1 MLSQIKNVSSRFIKS
16 IFISGISEA
25 FITKL
30 ISSHNLISFKD
41 QKANKNNMIYPEILF
56 YYPQDESSIS
66 PSFLEYIFIDG
77 ISIQLNLQPPKFIPE
92 VLTDAKGERTYLYS
106 IRLFDKIEINHKKYY
121 LPYALSIWS
130 PVNNCEAFKNILTEF
145 YRIMKST
152 NKDIINS
159 SLINYHNLEII
170 HMIIFLTDIILP
182 PYNSKMILNFR
193 FSSIELNFPSI
204 TQIPNNEEYIQLLFD
219 CLEISAII
227 KLWCSVL
234 SEKHI
239 IFLANQG
246 YLLFAITQGL
256 LSLIFPFTWLYTYI
270 PILPVNL
277 IDYLDSPI
285 PYIIGIIVNTIDINE
300 LNEKYPGH
308 VICDLNSSTIN
319 KNGVS
324 FLSNIEEDIIK
335 KKIRYLYNP
344 KLYEMEDIYLD
355 ENEKQKYNNKNFE
368 LEDVDMTKTFGE
380 NIHYIFF
387 RIFRY
392 QLSVIQSNFVKDK
405 VFDVQIFLED
415 FCQDEMRDFWD
426 KLTST
431 EAFDHFLMNLN
442 NNDNAPFSKIISKI
456 LSLEGNE
463 NDILI
468 NSETKNDLNNKEEET
483 FTIKYNL
490 PSNLNYIMNQFS
502 EMDEGSDDYGKA
514 LRHLLLEYNN
524 SLRRINNDSKY
535 FQKLSSKNENIIQKS
550 LGKNYKHRKPE
561 KKVSI
566 RYKNKYIIPKQTL
579 QPPNMKRIKSKIEL
593 VEFTNDSDSSQENR
607 SNDIKEDLKRRESL
621 NIIIQKPIYNS
632 FYLYGLDT
640 IKDIEQKIIK
650 NQLRKLKTAPKFGEE
665 KINSYMDENNDL
677 LYHQDFLSFS
687 KFFFVTL
694 TLKKNI
700 VLGYRNIFIKKIK
713 NLLKNYSGE
722 SIQSQLLSKNKKLKS
737 VLELDQE
744 IINGLI
750 KSRDE
755 DNINNSNGLDQSNSE
770 EKIIFESSSDYM
782 SDKDEINITKVKS
795 TEIKSI
801 NILKSTN
808 SDFTEYLDIID
819 FSNIDSSQFSLISAF
834 ILDLDTIK
842 GFNNNIFAIL
852 KLYERSYLM
861 NELDFSYSNFYSFL
875 GKLDYL
881 MLHQYYQNIINSKEY
896 DNLKMNGYL
905 NIIYL
910 RLKQMEAEGKGI
922 RRKVRI
928 FKTVKLNYSGDA
940 LIQELQKRRFSR
952 RYNKL
957 STRSIYQYKNLMNFD
972 HNFLNVSLYHLL
984 SMRKGSE
991 NEGNNPLKMNI
1002 LNMYKKYKRT
1012 TKDPS
1017 QIVEEI
1023 GILINLFIV
1032 QKSLHKLQSEVI
1044 TSKFLSNLSNTE
1056 EFKKIKDLVA
1066 ELQVIDLKYILNVR
1080 DNHKTAFWL
1089 NILNFLVIFAVI
1101 YKKENILTNY
1111 EWHKLKKNSYFNI
1124 GGFNFSLQ
1132 EIEMNIIGNN
1142 NKSKTFYEEM
1152 TSFPRGDSRN
1162 KFKIDKVV
1170 KYVNFGI
1177 FEPMTYSFRL
1187 QIYFPQTIENQ
1198 ILKNAIDYFS
1208 SKIIFD
1214 GKNILVKLPEYLL
1227 WVDDNFLKNLDIYKP
1242 LINKDLFDFMSKNK
1256 DKVEFVKHDW
1266 SLNFAHSII

>member
-30 ISSHNLISFKD
+30 IYRHNLISFKD
-41 QKANKNNMIYPEILF
+41 PKANKNNMIYPEILF
-56 YYPQDESSIS
+56 YYPQDESNIF

-77 ISIQLNLQPPKFIPE
+77 ISIQFNLQPPKFIPE

-106 IRLFDKIEINHKKYY
+106 IRLFDKIEINNKKYY

-152 NKDIINS
+152 NKDIANS

-319 KNGVS
+319 KNGIS

-344 KLYEMEDIYLD
+344 KLYEIEDIYLD

-368 LEDVDMTKTFGE
+368 LEDVDITKSFGE

-405 VFDVQIFLED
+405 FFDVQIFLED

-463 NDILI
+463 NENLI
-468 NSETKNDLNNKEEET
+468 NSENKNDLNKNEEKP
-483 FTIKYNL
+483 FVIKYNL
-490 PSNLNYIMNQFS
+490 PSNLNYIMNQFT
-502 EMDEGSDDYGKA
+502 EMHEGNDDYGKA
-514 LRHLLLEYNN
+514 LKQLLVEYNN
-524 SLRRINNDSKY
+524 CLRKINNNSHY
-535 FQKLSSKNENIIQKS
+535 FQKLSPKHVHFFSRDNSKIKKRRKIEKNISIKMNKS
-550 LGKNYKHRKPE
+550 LKQ
-561 KKVSI
+561 
-566 RYKNKYIIPKQTL
+566 KQTS
-579 QPPNMKRIKSKIEL
+579 QPLIAKRIKSKIEL
-593 VEFTNDSDSSQENR
+593 AEFPEDSDSSQEKK
-607 SNDIKEDLKRRESL
+607 SNDCKKEIIGRESL
-621 NIIIQKPIYNS
+621 NIIIQKPVINL

-650 NQLRKLKTAPKFGEE
+650 NQIRKLKTTPKFGEE
-665 KINSYMDENNDL
+665 KMNSYLDVNNDL

-713 NLLKNYSGE
+713 NLLKNYSDE
-722 SIQSQLLSKNKKLKS
+722 NISSLKLSRNKKLKS
-737 VLELDQE
+737 VPELEQD
-744 IINGLI
+744 IRNGLI
-750 KSRDE
+750 KEEKNNSD
-755 DNINNSNGLDQSNSE
+755 NSNGLDQSNSDD
-770 EKIIFESSSDYM
+770 KLIFESSSDYM
-782 SDKDEINITKVKS
+782 SDKDDINIVKVKS
-795 TEIKSI
+795 TEIKNI
-801 NILKSTN
+801 NVLKSTDN
-808 SDFTEYLDIID
+808 DFSEYLDIINL
-819 FSNIDSSQFSLISAF
+819 SNIDSSQFSLMSAF
-834 ILDLDTIK
+834 ILELDSVK
-842 GFNNNIFAIL
+842 GFNNNILVIF
-852 KLYERSYLM
+852 KLYERSFLM
-861 NELDFSYSNFYSFL
+861 NELEFSYANFYSL
-875 GKLDYL
+875 LTKLDYL

-896 DNLKMNGYL
+896 DNLKMKEYL

-928 FKTVKLNYSGDA
+928 FKTMKLNYSGDA

-952 RYNKL
+952 KYNKL
-957 STRSIYQYKNLMNFD
+957 STKSILQYQNLMNLD
-972 HNFLNVSLYHLL
+972 HNFLNASLYHLL

-1017 QIVEEI
+1017 QIIEEI

-1032 QKSLHKLQSEVI
+1032 QKSLHKLQPEVI

-1066 ELQVIDLKYILNVR
+1066 ELQVIDLTYLLNVR

-1089 NILNFLVIFAVI
+1089 NILNFLLIFAVI

>member
-30 ISSHNLISFKD
+30 IYRHNLISFKD
-41 QKANKNNMIYPEILF
+41 PKANKNNMIYPEILF
-56 YYPQDESSIS
+56 YYPQDESNIS

-77 ISIQLNLQPPKFIPE
+77 ISIQFNLQPPKFIPE

-106 IRLFDKIEINHKKYY
+106 IRLFDKIEINHKNYY

-152 NKDIINS
+152 NKDIANS

-193 FSSIELNFPSI
+193 FSSIELNFPSN

-285 PYIIGIIVNTIDINE
+285 PYIIGIIVNTIDLNE

-344 KLYEMEDIYLD
+344 KLYEIEDIYLD

-368 LEDVDMTKTFGE
+368 LEDVDITKSFGE

-405 VFDVQIFLED
+405 FFDVQIFLED

-463 NDILI
+463 NENLI
-468 NSETKNDLNNKEEET
+468 NSENKNDLNKNEEKP
-483 FTIKYNL
+483 FVIKYNL
-490 PSNLNYIMNQFS
+490 PSNMNYIMNQFT
-502 EMDEGSDDYGKA
+502 EMHEGNDDYGKA
-514 LRHLLLEYNN
+514 LKQLLIEYNN
-524 SLRRINNDSKY
+524 CLRKINNDSHY
-535 FQKLSSKNENIIQKS
+535 FQKLSPKHVHFFSRENSKIKKRRKIEKKISIKMNKS
-550 LGKNYKHRKPE
+550 LKQ
-561 KKVSI
+561 
-566 RYKNKYIIPKQTL
+566 KQTF
-579 QPPNMKRIKSKIEL
+579 QPLIAKRIKSKIEL
-593 VEFTNDSDSSQENR
+593 TEFPKDSDSSQEKK
-607 SNDIKEDLKRRESL
+607 SNDSKKEIIRRESL
-621 NIIIQKPIYNS
+621 NIIIQKPVINL

-650 NQLRKLKTAPKFGEE
+650 NQIRKLKTTPKFGEE
-665 KINSYMDENNDL
+665 KMNSYLDVNNDL

-713 NLLKNYSGE
+713 NLLKNYSDE
-722 SIQSQLLSKNKKLKS
+722 NISSLKLSRNKKLKS
-737 VLELDQE
+737 VPELEQD
-744 IINGLI
+744 IRNGLI
-750 KSRDE
+750 KEEVENNSD
-755 DNINNSNGLDQSNSE
+755 NSNGLERSNSDD
-770 EKIIFESSSDYM
+770 KLIFESSSDYM
-782 SDKDEINITKVKS
+782 SDKDDINIVKVKS
-795 TEIKSI
+795 TEIKNI
-801 NILKSTN
+801 NVLKSTN
-808 SDFTEYLDIID
+808 NDFSEYLDIINL
-819 FSNIDSSQFSLISAF
+819 SNIDSSQFSLMSAF
-834 ILDLDTIK
+834 ILELDSVK
-842 GFNNNIFAIL
+842 GFNNNILVIF
-852 KLYERSYLM
+852 KLYERSFLM
-861 NELDFSYSNFYSFL
+861 NELEFSYANFYSL
-875 GKLDYL
+875 LTKLDYL

-896 DNLKMNGYL
+896 DNLKMKEYL

-910 RLKQMEAEGKGI
+910 RLKQMEAEGRGI

-928 FKTVKLNYSGDA
+928 FKTMKLNYSGDA

-952 RYNKL
+952 KYNKL
-957 STRSIYQYKNLMNFD
+957 STKSILQYQNLMNLD
-972 HNFLNVSLYHLL
+972 HNFLNASLYHLL

-1017 QIVEEI
+1017 QIIEEI

-1032 QKSLHKLQSEVI
+1032 QKSLHKLQPEVI

-1066 ELQVIDLKYILNVR
+1066 ELQVIDLTYLLNVR

-1089 NILNFLVIFAVI
+1089 NILNFLLIFAVI

-1242 LINKDLFDFMSKNK
+1242 LINKDLFDFMNKNK

>member
-1 MLSQIKNVSSRFIKS
+1 MLSQIKNVSSRFITS
-16 IFISGISEA
+16 IFISGINEA

-30 ISSHNLISFKD
+30 ISNQNFNINKA
-41 QKANKNNMIYPEILF
+41 QKSNKNNMIYPEILF
-56 YYPQDESSIS
+56 YYPQDESGFS

-77 ISIQLNLQPPKFIPE
+77 INIQYNLQPPKFIPE

-106 IRLFDKIEINHKKYY
+106 IRLFDKIEINHKNYY

-152 NKDIINS
+152 NKDITNN
-159 SLINYHNLEII
+159 SLINYHNLEFI

-182 PYNSKMILNFR
+182 PNNTKMVLNFH
-193 FSSIELNFPSI
+193 FSSIELTFPSMSE
-204 TQIPNNEEYIQLLFD
+204 IPNNEEYIQLLFD

-234 SEKHI
+234 CEKHI

-270 PILPVNL
+270 PILPMSL

-285 PYIIGIIVNTIDINE
+285 PYIIGMLGNTIDINE
-300 LNEKYPGH
+300 LNEKFPGH

-319 KNGVS
+319 KNGIS

-335 KKIRYLYNP
+335 KKIRFLYNP
-344 KLYEMEDIYLD
+344 NLYEVEDIYLD
-355 ENEKQKYNNKNFE
+355 ENEKQKYHNKNFE
-368 LEDVDMTKTFGE
+368 LEDIDMDKTFGE

-392 QLSVIQSNFVKDK
+392 QLSVIQSNFVKNK

-463 NDILI
+463 NEIEL
-468 NSETKNDLNNKEEET
+468 NLNNNNNQNKKEEP
-483 FTIKYNL
+483 FVIKYTL
-490 PSNLNYIMNQFS
+490 PSNMNYILNQFI
-502 EMDEGSDDYGKA
+502 EIEDCNDDYGKA
-514 LRHLLLEYNN
+514 LQKLLKDYNN
-524 SLRRINNDSKY
+524 SLIIINNELK
-535 FQKLSSKNENIIQKS
+535 FVQKLSSVNSKNNS
-550 LGKNYKHRKPE
+550 KNFKGRKPE
-561 KKVSI
+561 KKISI
-566 RYKNKYIIPKQTL
+566 RISKNPLKQNLTLDPLII
-579 QPPNMKRIKSKIEL
+579 KRFKSKVEL
-593 VEFTNDSDSSQENR
+593 MELSDVSDVSKEKKSADSQDEING
-607 SNDIKEDLKRRESL
+607 RESL
-621 NIIIQKPIYNS
+621 NIIIQKPAINL

-640 IKDIEQKIIK
+640 IRDIEQKIIN
-650 NQLRKLKTAPKFGEE
+650 NQIRKLKKKPKKGED
-665 KINSYMDENNDL
+665 KINLNIDDSNDL

-694 TLKKNI
+694 TLKKNTK
-700 VLGYRNIFIKKIK
+700 LGYRNLFDKKIK
-713 NLLKNYSGE
+713 T
-722 SIQSQLLSKNKKLKS
+722 LLSDYLGKNIQQKSRKLTTFHEPDFNFKN
-737 VLELDQE
+737 D
-744 IINGLI
+744 LI
-750 KSRDE
+750 KKD
-755 DNINNSNGLDQSNSE
+755 DSNSLNDSNSGD
-770 EKIIFESSSDYM
+770 KIIFESSSDYCT
-782 SDKDEINITKVKS
+782 DKDDINITKNKS
-795 TEIKSI
+795 AGIGFKPSLLKSSFMDNIEYLEII
-801 NILKSTN
+801 NI
-808 SDFTEYLDIID
+808 
-819 FSNIDSSQFSLISAF
+819 SNCDSSQFLLMSAF
-834 ILDLDTIK
+834 QLQSDTTS
-842 GFNNNIFAIL
+842 GFNNNIYTIL
-852 KLYERSYLM
+852 KLYEKSFMM
-861 NELDFSYSNFYSFL
+861 NELDFSYSNFYDVL
-875 GKLDYL
+875 NKLDYVI
-881 MLHQYYQNIINSKEY
+881 LHRYYQNIIESKEY
-896 DNLKMNGYL
+896 DNLSLKMYI
-905 NIIYL
+905 NIIYQ
-910 RLKQMEAEGKGI
+910 RLKQKEEQGKGI

-928 FKTVKLNYSGDA
+928 FRTVKLNNHSGDA
-940 LIQELQKRRFSR
+940 LIQELQKKGFSKN
-952 RYNKL
+952 YNKL
-957 STRSIYQYKNLMNFD
+957 SNKSIFQFRNFMNFD
-972 HNFLNVSLYHLL
+972 QNYINVSLYHLL
-984 SMRKGSE
+984 SRRKNSE

-1002 LNMYKKYKRT
+1002 LNMYKKYRKT

-1023 GILINLFIV
+1023 GILMLLFIL
-1032 QKSLHKLQSEVI
+1032 QKSLHKLQPEVI
-1044 TSKFLSNLSNTE
+1044 TSKFLSTLSNSE
-1056 EFKKIKDLVA
+1056 EFKNIKELVA
-1066 ELQVIDLKYILNVR
+1066 ELQVIDLKYLLNVK
-1080 DNHKTAFWL
+1080 DNHKTSFWL
-1089 NILNFLVIFAVI
+1089 NILNFLVIFAII
-1101 YKKENILTNY
+1101 YRKENILTNY

-1132 EIEMNIIGNN
+1132 EIEMNIIGNK

-1162 KFKIDKVV
+1162 KFKIDNTV

-1177 FEPMTYSFRL
+1177 FEPMNYSFKL

-1214 GKNILVKLPEYLL
+1214 GNNILVKIPEYIL
-1227 WVDDNFLKNLDIYKP
+1227 WVDDNFLKNLDFYKP
-1242 LINKDLFDFMSKNK
+1242 MISDDIFDFMNKNK
-1256 DKVEFVKHDW
+1256 DKVEFIKHDW
-1266 SLNFAHSII
+1266 SLNFSHSVT

>member
-1 MLSQIKNVSSRFIKS
+1 MLSQIKNVSTRFIKA

-30 ISSHNLISFKD
+30 ISKYNFNTIKVPKS
-41 QKANKNNMIYPEILF
+41 NKNNMIYPEILF
-56 YYPQDESSIS
+56 YYPQDEMGIS

-77 ISIQLNLQPPKFIPE
+77 INIQFNLQPPKFIPE

-106 IRLFDKIEINHKKYY
+106 IRLFDKIEINHKIYY

-152 NKDIINS
+152 NKDIVNS
-159 SLINYHNLEII
+159 SLINYHNLEFI

-182 PYNSKMILNFR
+182 PYNSKMILNFH
-193 FSSIELNFPSI
+193 FSSIELNFPSL

-270 PILPVNL
+270 PILPTNL

-285 PYIIGIIVNTIDINE
+285 PYIIGIIVNAIDINE

-335 KKIRYLYNP
+335 KKIRFLYNP
-344 KLYEMEDIYLD
+344 KLYEIEDIYLD

-368 LEDVDMTKTFGE
+368 LEDIDMTKTFGE

-392 QLSVIQSNFVKDK
+392 QLSVIQSNFVEDK

-415 FCQDEMRDFWD
+415 FCQDEMKDFWD

-463 NDILI
+463 NESLAKNEI
-468 NSETKNDLNNKEEET
+468 NKTEEKP
-483 FTIKYNL
+483 FIIKYTL
-490 PSNLNYIMNQFS
+490 PSNMNYIMNQFI
-502 EMDEGSDDYGKA
+502 EMDEGNDDYEKA
-514 LRHLLLEYNN
+514 LKYLLLEYNN
-524 SLRRINNDSKY
+524 SIRKINNDSYY
-535 FQKLSSKNENIIQKS
+535 FQQLSSNNNRIASKS
-550 LGKNYKHRKPE
+550 NSKNYKGRKPE
-561 KKVSI
+561 KKISI
-566 RYKNKYIIPKQTL
+566 RVNNNDIKQKNTL
-579 QPPNMKRIKSKIEL
+579 QPINMKRIKSKIEL
-593 VEFTNDSDSSQENR
+593 INFRHDSDSSQEKK
-607 SNDIKEDLKRRESL
+607 SNDEKEELTRRESL
-621 NIIIQKPIYNS
+621 NIIIQKSHTNL

-650 NQLRKLKTAPKFGEE
+650 NQMRKLRTTPKFGEQ
-665 KINSYMDENNDL
+665 KIISNFEDNNDL

-694 TLKKNI
+694 TLKKNM

-713 NLLKNYSGE
+713 NSLKNYSKE
-722 SIQSQLLSKNKKLKS
+722 TISSQNKKLKS
-737 VLELDQE
+737 DQE
-744 IINGLI
+744 LEQNILKDIIKKEELN
-750 KSRDE
+750 DE
-755 DNINNSNGLDQSNSE
+755 DSLNSSDKSNSND
-770 EKIIFESSSDYM
+770 KIIFESSSGYM
-782 SDKDEINITKVKS
+782 SDKDDFNIIKVKS
-795 TEIKSI
+795 TDVKNLSIIKS
-801 NILKSTN
+801 SN
-808 SDFTEYLDIID
+808 SEYAEYLDII
-819 FSNIDSSQFSLISAF
+819 NLNNMESSQFSLISAF
-834 ILDLDTIK
+834 ILESDSVK
-842 GFNNNIFAIL
+842 GFNNNIFTIL
-852 KLYERSYLM
+852 KLYERGFLM
-861 NELDFSYSNFYSFL
+861 NELDFSYSNFYSL
-875 GKLDYL
+875 LSKLDYFV
-881 MLHQYYQNIINSKEY
+881 LHQYYQNIIDGKEY
-896 DNLKMNGYL
+896 DNLKMKGYS
-905 NIIYL
+905 NMIYL
-910 RLKQMEAEGKGI
+910 RLKQLEAAGKGI

-940 LIQELQKRRFSR
+940 LVQELQKRKFSR
-952 RYNKL
+952 KYNKL
-957 STRSIYQYKNLMNFD
+957 STKSIYQYKNFMNLD
-972 HNFLNVSLYHLL
+972 HNFLSTSLYYLL
-984 SMRKGSE
+984 SLRKNSE

-1012 TKDPS
+1012 MKDPS

-1032 QKSLHKLQSEVI
+1032 QKSLHKLQPEVI
-1044 TSKFLSNLSNTE
+1044 TPKFLSNLSNTE
-1056 EFKKIKDLVA
+1056 EFKKIKDIVA
-1066 ELQVIDLKYILNVR
+1066 ELQVIDLKYLLNVK
-1080 DNHKTAFWL
+1080 DNHKTSFWL

-1142 NKSKTFYEEM
+1142 NKLKTFYEEM

-1162 KFKIDKVV
+1162 KFKIDNVV
-1170 KYVNFGI
+1170 KYINFGI
-1177 FEPMTYSFRL
+1177 FEPMTYSFSL

-1198 ILKNAIDYFS
+1198 IMKNAIDYFS

-1214 GKNILVKLPEYLL
+1214 GKKIVVKIPEYLL
-1227 WVDDNFLKNLDIYKP
+1227 WVDEHFLNNLELYKP
-1242 LINKDLFDFMSKNK
+1242 LINKDLFDFMNKNK
-1256 DKVEFVKHDW
+1256 NKVEFVKHDW
-1266 SLNFAHSII
+1266 SLNFAHSIV

>member
-30 ISSHNLISFKD
+30 IYRHNLISFKD
-41 QKANKNNMIYPEILF
+41 PKANKNNMIYPEILF
-56 YYPQDESSIS
+56 YYPQDESNIF

-77 ISIQLNLQPPKFIPE
+77 ISIQFNLQPPKFIPE

-106 IRLFDKIEINHKKYY
+106 IRLFDKIEINHKNYY

-152 NKDIINS
+152 NKDIANS
-159 SLINYHNLEII
+159 TLINYHNLEII

-319 KNGVS
+319 KNGIS

-344 KLYEMEDIYLD
+344 KLYEIEDIYLD

-368 LEDVDMTKTFGE
+368 LEDVDITKSFGE

-405 VFDVQIFLED
+405 FFDVQIFLED

-463 NDILI
+463 NENLI
-468 NSETKNDLNNKEEET
+468 NSENKNDLNKNEEKP
-483 FTIKYNL
+483 FVIKYNL
-490 PSNLNYIMNQFS
+490 PSNLNYIMNQFT
-502 EMDEGSDDYGKA
+502 EMHEGNDDYGKA
-514 LRHLLLEYNN
+514 LKQLLVEYNN
-524 SLRRINNDSKY
+524 CLRKINNNSHY
-535 FQKLSSKNENIIQKS
+535 FQKLSPKHVHFFSRDNSKIKKRRKIEKNISIKMNKS
-550 LGKNYKHRKPE
+550 LKQ
-561 KKVSI
+561 
-566 RYKNKYIIPKQTL
+566 KQTS
-579 QPPNMKRIKSKIEL
+579 QPLIAKRIKSKIEL
-593 VEFTNDSDSSQENR
+593 AEFPEDSDSSQEKK
-607 SNDIKEDLKRRESL
+607 SNDCKKEIIGRESL
-621 NIIIQKPIYNS
+621 NIIIQKPVINL

-650 NQLRKLKTAPKFGEE
+650 NQIRKLKTTPKFGEE
-665 KINSYMDENNDL
+665 KMNSYLDVNNDL

-713 NLLKNYSGE
+713 NLLKNYSDE
-722 SIQSQLLSKNKKLKS
+722 NISSLKLSRNKKLKS
-737 VLELDQE
+737 VPELEQD
-744 IINGLI
+744 IRNGLI
-750 KSRDE
+750 KEEENNSD
-755 DNINNSNGLDQSNSE
+755 NSNGLDQSNSDD
-770 EKIIFESSSDYM
+770 KLIFESSSDYM
-782 SDKDEINITKVKS
+782 SDKDDINIVKVKS
-795 TEIKSI
+795 TEIKNI
-801 NILKSTN
+801 NVLKSTDN
-808 SDFTEYLDIID
+808 DFSEYLDIINL
-819 FSNIDSSQFSLISAF
+819 SNIDSSQFSLMSAF
-834 ILDLDTIK
+834 ILELDSVK
-842 GFNNNIFAIL
+842 GFNNNILVIF
-852 KLYERSYLM
+852 KLYERSFLM
-861 NELDFSYSNFYSFL
+861 NELEFSYANFYSL
-875 GKLDYL
+875 LTKLDYL

-896 DNLKMNGYL
+896 DNLKMKEYL

-910 RLKQMEAEGKGI
+910 RLKEMEAEGKGI

-928 FKTVKLNYSGDA
+928 FKTMKLNYSGDA

-952 RYNKL
+952 KYNKL
-957 STRSIYQYKNLMNFD
+957 STKSILQYQNLMNLD
-972 HNFLNVSLYHLL
+972 HNFLNASLYHLL

-1017 QIVEEI
+1017 QIIEEI

-1032 QKSLHKLQSEVI
+1032 QKSLHKLQPEVI

-1066 ELQVIDLKYILNVR
+1066 ELQVIDLTYLLNVR

-1089 NILNFLVIFAVI
+1089 NILNFLLIFAVI

>member
-1 MLSQIKNVSSRFIKS
+1 MLSQIKNVSSKLITS
-16 IFISGISEA
+16 IFISGINEA

-30 ISSHNLISFKD
+30 ISKRNINSIKD
-41 QKANKNNMIYPEILF
+41 KNGNKNNMIYPEILF
-56 YYPQDESSIS
+56 YYPQDESGLS

-77 ISIQLNLQPPKFIPE
+77 ISIEFNLQPPKFIPE
-92 VLTDAKGERTYLYS
+92 VLTDAKGERSYLYS
-106 IRLFDKIEINHKKYY
+106 IRLFDKIEINHKNYY
-121 LPYALSIWS
+121 LPYSLSIWS

-145 YRIMKST
+145 YRVMKST
-152 NKDIINS
+152 NKDLANS
-159 SLINYHNLEII
+159 SLINYHNLEFI

-182 PYNSKMILNFR
+182 PYNSKLILNFHY
-193 FSSIELNFPSI
+193 SSIELNFPSL

-270 PILPVNL
+270 PILPKNL

-319 KNGVS
+319 KNGIS

-344 KLYEMEDIYLD
+344 KLYEIEDIYLD

-368 LEDVDMTKTFGE
+368 LEDIDMTKSFGE

-392 QLSVIQSNFVKDK
+392 QLSVIQTNFVKNK

-431 EAFDHFLMNLN
+431 EAFDQFLMNLN
-442 NNDNAPFSKIISKI
+442 NNDNFPFSKIISKI
-456 LSLEGNE
+456 LSREENE
-463 NDILI
+463 NEII
-468 NSETKNDLNNKEEET
+468 PNSDFKNDENEQEEA
-483 FTIKYNL
+483 FIVKYNL
-490 PSNLNYIMNQFS
+490 PCNMNHILNQFT
-502 EMDEGSDDYGKA
+502 EMDEGNNDDAKA
-514 LRHLLLEYNN
+514 LKHLLKEYNSSLNKIN
-524 SLRRINNDSKY
+524 SENQY
-535 FQKLSSKNENIIQKS
+535 FQKLYSKNSVSSSKSNTKKFKGRK
-550 LGKNYKHRKPE
+550 LDKN
-561 KKVSI
+561 VSI
-566 RYKNKYIIPKQTL
+566 NYVKQKQTL
-579 QPPNMKRIKSKIEL
+579 EPKEMKRIKSKVELIEL
-593 VEFTNDSDSSQENR
+593 PHDSESSEEKKSKDS
-607 SNDIKEDLKRRESL
+607 KEGLVKRESL
-621 NIIIQKPIYNS
+621 NIIIQKPSINL

-650 NQLRKLKTAPKFGEE
+650 NQIRKLKTSPKFGEE
-665 KINSYMDENNDL
+665 KISAYMEDNNDL

-694 TLKKNI
+694 TLKKNTK
-700 VLGYRNIFIKKIK
+700 LGYRSILIKKIK
-713 NLLKNYSGE
+713 SLLKNYSNE
-722 SIQSQLLSKNKKLKS
+722 SIPMKNKKLRS
-737 VLELDQE
+737 VVNFDTN
-744 IINGLI
+744 IINELI
-750 KSRDE
+750 KKQEENKLDV
-755 DNINNSNGLDQSNSE
+755 SNGLSNSNSE
-770 EKIIFESSSDYM
+770 ENKIIFESSSDYI
-782 SDKDEINITKVKS
+782 SDKDDFITTKVKS
-795 TEIKSI
+795 TEIKHN
-801 NILKSTN
+801 NILQLYN
-808 SDFTEYLDIID
+808 CDYSDYLNIID
-819 FSNIDSSQFSLISAF
+819 LNHHDSSQFSLISAF
-834 ILDLDTIK
+834 ILELDK
-842 GFNNNIFAIL
+842 NNGYNNNIFAIL
-852 KLYERSYLM
+852 KLYERSFLI
-861 NELDFSYSNFYSFL
+861 NELDFSYQNFYSFL
-875 GKLDYL
+875 SKLDYL
-881 MLHQYYQNIINSKEY
+881 MLHRYYQNIIESKEY
-896 DNLKMNGYL
+896 ENLKMKEYT

-910 RLKQMEAEGKGI
+910 KLKEMESEGKGFK
-922 RRKVRI
+922 RKVRI
-928 FKTVKLNYSGDA
+928 FKTVKLNYSGDN
-940 LIQELQKRRFSR
+940 LIQVLQKRRLSKKS
-952 RYNKL
+952 NKL
-957 STRSIYQYKNLMNFD
+957 STNSILQLNNLMNLE
-972 HNFLNVSLYHLL
+972 HNFLNASLYHLL
-984 SMRKGSE
+984 SLRKNSE
-991 NEGNNPLKMNI
+991 NEGNNLLKMNV

-1012 TKDPS
+1012 SKDPS
-1017 QIVEEI
+1017 QLVEEI
-1023 GILINLFIV
+1023 GILITLFITK
-1032 QKSLHKLQSEVI
+1032 KSLHKLQSEVI
-1044 TSKFLSNLSNTE
+1044 TSKFLSNLNNTA

-1066 ELQVIDLKYILNVR
+1066 ELQVIDLKYLLNAK

-1142 NKSKTFYEEM
+1142 NMSKTFYEEM
-1152 TSFPRGDSRN
+1152 TSFSRGDSRN
-1162 KFKIDKVV
+1162 KFKIDNVV

-1177 FEPMTYSFRL
+1177 FEPMTYSFKL

-1208 SKIIFD
+1208 GKIIFD
-1214 GKNILVKLPEYLL
+1214 GNNVKVKLPEYLL
-1227 WVDDNFLKNLDIYKP
+1227 WVDDNFLKNLELYEP
-1242 LINKDLFDFMSKNK
+1242 LINKDLFDFMNKNK
-1256 DKVEFVKHDW
+1256 DKVEFIKHDW
-1266 SLNFAHSII
+1266 SLNFSQAII